1 MGKSNKEGTC
11 KFKVDTFKKLI
22 KKKGLTMQDISLGIG
37 KNRDYVASCCRKGEI
52 SNKSRLEIRRKFN
65 IKLIVEK
72 EENDMKDGASV
83 MFKQAKKE
91 EVTIEDIL
99 STLITDMAVKGAT
112 FDELALATKM
122 SKDILDILD
131 DYDYREF
138 KRKYQGGNN
147 DTRRDD

>member
-1 MGKSNKEGTC
+1 MAKANKEGTC
-11 KFKVDTFKKLI
+11 KFKVNTFKKLI

-72 EENDMKDGASV
+72 EEETNM
-83 MFKQAKKE
+83 AKKE
-91 EVTIEDIL
+91 EVTIEGIL
-99 STLITDMAVKGAT
+99 STLITDMATKGAT
-112 FDELALATKM
+112 FDELALVTKM
-122 SKDILDILD
+122 SKDIMDILN

-147 DTRRDD
+147 DTRREGDAE

>member
-1 MGKSNKEGTC
+1 MAKANKEGTC
-11 KFKVDTFKKLI
+11 KFKVNTFKKLI

-72 EENDMKDGASV
+72 EEVTNM
-83 MFKQAKKE
+83 AKKE

-122 SKDILDILD
+122 SKDIMDILN
-131 DYDYREF
+131 DYNYEF
-138 KRKYQGGNN
+138 LKRKYQGGNDGN
-147 DTRRDD
+147 RKGDAG

>member
-1 MGKSNKEGTC
+1 MAKANKEGTC
-11 KFKVDTFKKLI
+11 KFKVDIFKKLI

-72 EENDMKDGASV
+72 EENNMKDSASV
-83 MFKQAKKE
+83 MCMQAKKE

-99 STLITDMAVKGAT
+99 GTLIADMAVKGAT
-112 FDELALATKM
+112 FDELALAAKM
-122 SKDILDILD
+122 SKDIFDILY
-131 DYDYREF
+131 DYRYREF
-138 KRKYQGGNN
+138 KRKYQGGN
-147 DTRRDD
+147 DDN

>member
-1 MGKSNKEGTC
+1 MAKANKEGTC
-11 KFKVDTFKKLI
+11 TFKVNTFKKLI

-72 EENDMKDGASV
+72 EEGVTNM
-83 MFKQAKKE
+83 AKKE

-112 FDELALATKM
+112 FDELELVTKM
-122 SKDILDILD
+122 SKYIIDILD

-147 DTRRDD
+147 NDN